1 MNVPPDIQLVIDG
14 LVASARTAF
23 GDALRSV
30 ILYGSAAEGRLR
42 ATSDVNLLFVLTRFD
57 AGVNEF
63 REPYRFAQTAGNV
76 TAMFVL
82 EPELAEAAEAFA
94 QKFADIS
101 RRHEVIYGD
110 DVVAHLQIPR
120 PALIVR
126 LRQVLLNLTIRLRE
140 QYVER
145 SLRPEQCAIVVA
157 ETAAP
162 LRTSAVSILE
172 LEGRGTLPP
181 KEALAVLAGEL
192 GPQYEQLLPHLS
204 EARERRAL
212 PAEEAAEILFATL
225 ELARAM
231 HGRAMRIEA

>member
-1 MNVPPDIQLVIDG
+1 MNVPADLQRLIDD

-57 AGVNEF
+57 AAANGF
-63 REPYRFAQTAGNV
+63 REAYRFAQSAGNV

-82 EPELAEAAEAFA
+82 EPELADASQAFA

-101 RRHEVIYGD
+101 RRHEVLYGED
-110 DVVAHLQIPR
+110 LVANLQIPR
-120 PALIVR
+120 PALIAR

-145 SLRPEQCAIVVA
+145 SLRVEQCAIVVA
-157 ETAAP
+157 DTAGP

-181 KEALAVLAGEL
+181 KEALEALAREL

-204 EARERRAL
+204 EARERRTL
-212 PAEEAAEILFATL
+212 PAEEAANILFATL

-231 HGRAMRIEA
+231 HERAMRI